1 MDVPQEVDVFIK
13 ESIDYSLGLPVS
25 EKTLELKL
33 QASENAMK
41 RLQDQYFYLHSQLKL
56 KDEILESA
64 RAEASMNAQALKK
77 FVEENQKL
85 AVECANL
92 MSQCSRWE
100 KECSLYDRDREALM
114 EFGNEADERAKEAE
128 IRVIELEE
136 ELRNLA
142 EEMDF
147 YKHEC
152 KMRRDSETMLTEEL
166 ELLRERVNELELASQ
181 CSSSKTESQM
191 ARSHI
196 SASMPADNGV
206 NTISERHLLDS
217 LVASLIDNDN
227 TVANA
232 HTFLEANSEVESCQ
246 TLLKIWECLRPS
258 TKNVVSLAAEV
269 SALKTDKEHLRIN
282 LHRAEEEVRVLFEEN
297 NILDEENK
305 KLLRQCN
312 RERNRHGSG
321 GKHTNSASAK
331 GNKRKSSPRMTSSF
345 EGMLDFSG
353 PDSPRP
359 PFSPL
364 HNNSPDSR
372 MHKK

>member
-1 MDVPQEVDVFIK
+1 MEVPQEVDVFIK
-13 ESIDYSLGLPVS
+13 ESIEYSLGLPVS

-33 QASENAMK
+33 QASEEAMK
-41 RLQDQYFYLHSQLKL
+41 RLQDQYFYLHSRLKL
-56 KDEILESA
+56 KDEILERA

-128 IRVIELEE
+128 IRVMELEE
-136 ELRNLA
+136 DQRKLA
-142 EEMDF
+142 EEVDF
-147 YKHEC
+147 YKQEC
-152 KMRRDSETMLTEEL
+152 KTRRDSESRVVEEL
-166 ELLRERVNELELASQ
+166 ELLRERLIELELASQ
-181 CSSSKTESQM
+181 FSSSKTESQM

-196 SASMPADNGV
+196 PASMPVDNGV
-206 NTISERHLLDS
+206 STISERHLLDS
-217 LVASLIDNDN
+217 LVASLIGNDN
-227 TVANA
+227 IAANA
-232 HTFLEANSEVESCQ
+232 HTFLEENSEVESCQ
-246 TLLKIWECLRPS
+246 RLLKIWECLRPS
-258 TKNVVSLAAEV
+258 TKNVLSLAAEV

-282 LHRAEEEVRVLFEEN
+282 LNRAEEEVRVLFEEN

-312 RERNRHGSG
+312 RERNHHGSG
-321 GKHTNSASAK
+321 GKHTNSASGK
-331 GNKRKSSPRMTSSF
+331 GNKRKSSPRMTNSF

-359 PFSPL
+359 PLSAL